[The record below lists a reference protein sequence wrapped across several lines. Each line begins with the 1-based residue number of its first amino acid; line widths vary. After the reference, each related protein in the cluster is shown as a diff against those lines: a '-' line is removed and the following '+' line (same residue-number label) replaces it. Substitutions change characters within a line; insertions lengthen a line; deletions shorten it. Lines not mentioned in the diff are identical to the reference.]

1 MENSKIMKEWQNAI
15 PHEDIKHRDTLKA
28 LLKGQAVSSTTCSGT
43 HMMDKAGGKPS
54 SSRGSF
60 FLTTNGPLRERMTR
74 KDFERISAMTHA
86 TAAKKK

>member
-1 MENSKIMKEWQNAI
+1 
-15 PHEDIKHRDTLKA
+15 
-28 LLKGQAVSSTTCSGT
+28 
-43 HMMDKAGGKPS
+43 MMDKAGGKPS